1 MPNETFSLAEKE
13 AKDKLRAAVRRLNE
27 CYREQNELGKQIT
40 DLRAVVASLARMRNA
55 EFVEEDEFG
64 MTDAIRLVLSS
75 KGVAMNADGVKAA
88 LYDIGFETNEYQ
100 NAMAAIQTALKR
112 LADRGEA
119 SVETVNQKP
128 TYQWTGNSVQLKSLT
143 HDFKPGVSTSKK

>member
-1 MPNETFSLAEKE
+1 
-13 AKDKLRAAVRRLNE
+13 
-27 CYREQNELGKQIT
+27 
-40 DLRAVVASLARMRNA
+40 
-55 EFVEEDEFG
+55 
-64 MTDAIRLVLSS
+64 
-75 KGVAMNADGVKAA
+75 MNADGVKAA

-128 TYQWTGNSVQLKSLT
+128 TYQWTGNSVQLKS
-143 HDFKPGVSTSKK
+143 